1 MSLSNQD
8 AKQLR
13 TRLERNNNLSPKSKT
28 NLNAFI
34 NNKKNAF
41 DRSTFMQ
48 QYNAK
53 MRNLR
58 NRDASLGINSKRKR
72 SRGNLNSAMENSNGS
87 VSGGSVNPGKRGRNS
102 PRGPLSAVSGASN
115 TSNEENNAS
124 TNENSIENL
133 MAIARQVGQRAAE
146 NNLKRN
152 AKRRKSNSQPQPPPP
167 LVTAATAAAN
177 NARRKAANAKATAN
191 NARRRAVANAKKKA
205 IIARQQVN
213 ANSRPTNTAARAK
226 ANANARAA
234 ANAKAKENY
243 NKLRIKR
250 NSLPRGL
257 YNIFSNTILQNAVKQ
272 GRYQNMNTQINSKIK
287 LANNNERRIKIQL
300 NKIPNGNFRRNV
312 QSKINNVR
320 GNNSKT
326 TALLQ
331 QINTEQKKINAN
343 AKAKAVRNRANANAA
358 RARANANAAKNA
370 NARVNVKINN
380 LANIRDVVTLMLSKD
395 QLIEIAKNLKVS
407 YTKSSTV
414 PKLKDTILKHNN
426 KNDLIKEVN
435 NQLVGDA
442 ESKKIA
448 EKVNSYISGIPNNNR
463 TRPEYTASLV
473 ILYIKDLSKAARTNV
488 IKNGRNLLQFMN
500 GINSRTISNNNIKK
514 EEKITNE
521 EFTDLVFIMWLD
533 GVHDKYI
540 TKTLDT
546 WFNETTLFSDTQ
558 KELVVKGWDT
568 PFIRIIN
575 SLKLP
580 KNGAPN
586 ILKSS
591 LEHFSSGWEKDVKTY
606 LTEKYKNDA
615 IPISTSLAQQVTT
628 SIPQNINIGV
638 DQEYTDNNENS
649 ITRFIQNHTRATNSK
664 TDVNTLITYGQAF
677 DPGRSMVSGG
687 VHEDIEKL
695 TLDKLLNNK
704 FISKKK
710 YYLCDM
716 KIDLKVAAEDGRGET
731 SVFKLQVQK
740 DSSNNVNTLFN
751 NKKILTGISAR
762 QAKNAN
768 GDIIAV
774 SKYFGDA
781 LQYYSL
787 AVMDNRTRTK
797 SPKTERFFFGSGD
810 SMALLGYDRV
820 CEILKKS
827 VRMVIDFPEKYGPK
841 IHVVGMNGTVR
852 NTPQPAYSTM
862 TGAGVKNNIKNNAI
876 SKQLKSRS
884 I

>member
-13 TRLERNNNLSPKSKT
+13 TRLERNSNLSPKSKT

-72 SRGNLNSAMENSNGS
+72 SRGNLNTAMENSNGS

-152 AKRRKSNSQPQPPPP
+152 AKRQKSNSQPQPPPP
-167 LVTAATAAAN
+167 LVTAATAAAR
-177 NARRKAANAKATAN
+177 AAKAAAN
-191 NARRRAVANAKKKA
+191 
-205 IIARQQVN
+205 
-213 ANSRPTNTAARAK
+213 RAK
-226 ANANARAA
+226 ANAAARAAANKAKANAAARAAANKAKANANKAA

-272 GRYQNMNTQINSKIK
+272 GRYQNMITQINSKIK

-343 AKAKAVRNRANANAA
+343 AKAVRNRANANAA

-370 NARVNVKINN
+370 NANTARARANANAAKNANAKINN

-407 YTKSSTV
+407 YTKSNKV

-435 NQLVGDA
+435 KQLVGDA

-448 EKVNSYISGIPNNNR
+448 EKVNSYISSIPNNNR

-488 IKNGRNLLQFMN
+488 ITNGFNLPQLMN
-500 GINSRTISNNNIKK
+500 GINSRNISNNIINFEK
-514 EEKITNE
+514 KITNDQ
-521 EFTDLVFIMWLD
+521 FTDLVFIMWLD

-546 WFNETTLFSDTQ
+546 WFNQTTLFTKPQ

-575 SLKLP
+575 SLKLTS
-580 KNGAPN
+580 KNKN
-586 ILKSS
+586 ILTSS
-591 LEHFSSGWEKDVKTY
+591 LSNFPSAWEKKIKTY
-606 LTEKYKNDA
+606 LTEKYKIDA
-615 IPISTSLAQQVTT
+615 ISINTSLAQQVTS

-649 ITRFIQNHTRATNSK
+649 ITRFIQDHTRANNSK

-677 DPGRSMVSGG
+677 DPGRSMVNGG

-695 TLDKLLNNK
+695 TLGKNRLSNN
-704 FISKKK
+704 FIPKKKK

-716 KIDLKVAAEDGRGET
+716 NIDLKVGQT
-731 SVFKLQVQK
+731 SVYKLQVNK
-740 DSSNNVNTLFN
+740 DSSNNVNTSFN
-751 NKKILTGISAR
+751 NKKILTGISAG

-827 VRMVIDFPEKYGPK
+827 IRMVIDFPEKYGPK

-876 SKQLKSRS
+876 SK
-884 I
+884 

>member
-1 MSLSNQD
+1 MSLSNRD
-8 AKQLR
+8 IENLR
-13 TRLERNNNLSPKSKT
+13 TRLERNSNLSPKSKT

-152 AKRRKSNSQPQPPPP
+152 AKRQKSNSQPQPPPP
-167 LVTAATAAAN
+167 LVTAATAAAR
-177 NARRKAANAKATAN
+177 AAKAAAN
-191 NARRRAVANAKKKA
+191 
-205 IIARQQVN
+205 
-213 ANSRPTNTAARAK
+213 RAK
-226 ANANARAA
+226 ANANARAAANKAKANANKAA

-343 AKAKAVRNRANANAA
+343 AKAKAKAVRNRANANAA

-716 KIDLKVAAEDGRGET
+716 KIDLKVGET

>member
-13 TRLERNNNLSPKSKT
+13 TRLERNSNLSIKSKT
-28 NLNAFI
+28 ILNTFI

-58 NRDASLGINSKRKR
+58 SKEPSLGKRKR
-72 SRGNLNSAMENSNGS
+72 SPPGNLNSAMENSNGYAS
-87 VSGGSVNPGKRGRNS
+87 NGSVNPGKRGQSS

-115 TSNEENNAS
+115 TSN
-124 TNENSIENL
+124 NENVSMNRSNNDNGYGGFSSNNEN
-133 MAIARQVGQRAAE
+133 GNGYGGFSNNE
-146 NNLKRN
+146 NNLERN
-152 AKRRKSNSQPQPPPP
+152 TKRRKNNSQAQ
-167 LVTAATAAAN
+167 AATNKAAAN
-177 NARRKAANAKATAN
+177 NARRKA
-191 NARRRAVANAKKKA
+191 VANAKKKA
-205 IIARQQVN
+205 ILARQQVN
-213 ANSRPTNTAARAK
+213 VKT
-226 ANANARAA
+226 NANAKAA

-272 GRYQNMNTQINSKIK
+272 GRYQNMNTQISSKIK

-300 NKIPNGNFRRNV
+300 NKIPIGNFRRNV

-343 AKAKAVRNRANANAA
+343 AKAKAAAATQAAKNANANAA
-358 RARANANAAKNA
+358 RARANANAAIA

-407 YTKSSTV
+407 YTKSNKV

-448 EKVNSYISGIPNNNR
+448 EKVNSYISGIRNIKSQ
-463 TRPEYTASLV
+463 TRPKYTASLV
-473 ILYIKDLSKAARTNV
+473 ILYIKDLSKAARTKV
-488 IKNGRNLLQFMN
+488 ITNGRNLLQLMN

-514 EEKITNE
+514 EEQITNK

-533 GVHDKYI
+533 GVHDNYI

-558 KELVVKGWDT
+558 KKLVVKGWNT
-568 PFIRIIN
+568 PFIQIIN

-580 KNGAPN
+580 KGNKN
-586 ILKSS
+586 ILTSS
-591 LEHFSSGWEKDVKTY
+591 LSNFSGGWEKDVKTY

-615 IPISTSLAQQVTT
+615 IPISTSLAQQVTS

-649 ITRFIQNHTRATNSK
+649 ITRFIQDHTSTNSK

-677 DPGRSMVSGG
+677 DPGRSMVSRG

-695 TLDKLLNNK
+695 TLDKLLNKK

-716 KIDLKVAAEDGRGET
+716 KIDLKVGNT

-740 DSSNNVNTLFN
+740 DFSNNVNASFN

-787 AVMDNRTRTK
+787 AVMDNRKRTE

-827 VRMVIDFPEKYGPK
+827 IRMVIDFPEKYGPK
-841 IHVVGMNGTVR
+841 IHVVGLNGTVR

-862 TGAGVKNNIKNNAI
+862 TGAGEQNNNRNNAI
-876 SKQLKSRS
+876 SK
-884 I
+884 

>member
-8 AKQLR
+8 ANQLR
-13 TRLERNNNLSPKSKT
+13 TRLERNSNLSVTSKT
-28 NLNAFI
+28 NLNSFI
-34 NNKKNAF
+34 EKKKNAF

-58 NRDASLGINSKRKR
+58 NRDAGLGINSKRKR
-72 SRGNLNSAMENSNGS
+72 SRGNLNSAMENSTGS

-102 PRGPLSAVSGASN
+102 PRGPLSAVSGASSI
-115 TSNEENNAS
+115 SN
-124 TNENSIENL
+124 NENVSSGSMNNNGYGGFSNNEN
-133 MAIARQVGQRAAE
+133 GNGYGGFSNNE
-146 NNLKRN
+146 NNLERN
-152 AKRRKSNSQPQPPPP
+152 TKRRKNNSQAQ
-167 LVTAATAAAN
+167 AATNKAAAN
-177 NARRKAANAKATAN
+177 
-191 NARRRAVANAKKKA
+191 
-205 IIARQQVN
+205 
-213 ANSRPTNTAARAK
+213 RAK
-226 ANANARAA
+226 ANANARAAANKAKANANKAA

-272 GRYQNMNTQINSKIK
+272 GRYQNMNTQINSKMK

-343 AKAKAVRNRANANAA
+343 AKAKAVRNRVPPMNLKAKAKAAAATQAAKNANANAARARANANAA
-358 RARANANAAKNA
+358 RARANANAAKNANANTAIA

-407 YTKSSTV
+407 YTKSNKV

-448 EKVNSYISGIPNNNR
+448 EKVNSYISGIRNIKSQ
-463 TRPEYTASLV
+463 TRPKYTASLV

-488 IKNGRNLLQFMN
+488 IKNGRNLLQLMN

-546 WFNETTLFSDTQ
+546 WFNETTLFTKQQ
-558 KELVVKGWDT
+558 KALIVEGWNT
-568 PFIRIIN
+568 PFIQIIN

-591 LEHFSSGWEKDVKTY
+591 LENFSSGWERDVKTY
-606 LTEKYKNDA
+606 LTEKYKKDA
-615 IPISTSLAQQVTT
+615 IPISTSLAQQVTS

-649 ITRFIQNHTRATNSK
+649 ITRFIQDHTRATNSK

-677 DPGRSMVSGG
+677 DPGRSMVSRG

-787 AVMDNRTRTK
+787 AVMDNRTRTE
-797 SPKTERFFFGSGD
+797 KTERFFFGSGD

-827 VRMVIDFPEKYGPK
+827 IRMVIDFPEKYGPK

-862 TGAGVKNNIKNNAI
+862 TGAGVKNNNKNNAI
-876 SKQLKSRS
+876 SK
-884 I
+884 

>member
-1 MSLSNQD
+1 MSISNQD
-8 AKQLR
+8 IESLR
-13 TRLERNNNLSPKSKT
+13 ERLNNNRSLSPRSKM

-34 NNKKNAF
+34 NSKKNAF
-41 DRSTFMQ
+41 DRSTFMR

-58 NRDASLGINSKRKR
+58 TMDSGSGKRKR
-72 SRGNLNSAMENSNGS
+72 SPDNLNSAMEINNGN
-87 VSGGSVNPGKRGRNS
+87 VSGGSVNPNKNGRMS
-102 PRGPLSAVSGASN
+102 PRGPLSGVSGASN
-115 TSNEENNAS
+115 TSNNENNAS
-124 TNENSIENL
+124 TKNENL
-133 MAIARQVGQRAAE
+133 FAIARQVGRQLAE
-146 NNLKRN
+146 EKPVVKKQKT
-152 AKRRKSNSQPQPPPP
+152 ATQPP
-167 LVTAATAAAN
+167 LVTAAQAFQ
-177 NARRKAANAKATAN
+177 RK
-191 NARRRAVANAKKKA
+191 
-205 IIARQQVN
+205 Q
-213 ANSRPTNTAARAK
+213 
-226 ANANARAA
+226 
-234 ANAKAKENY
+234 KENFY
-243 NKLRIKR
+243 KLQTKR

-257 YNIFSNTILQNAVKQ
+257 FGVFSNVRLQNAVNRGK
-272 GRYQNMNTQINSKIK
+272 YQNMYTQINSTIK
-287 LANNNERRIKIQL
+287 LANSHEKQIKNQL
-300 NKIPNGNFRRNV
+300 RNLPNGNFKNNIG
-312 QSKINNVR
+312 SKINNVI

-343 AKAKAVRNRANANAA
+343 AKAKAVRNRVPPMNLKAKAKAAAATQAAKNANANAA
-358 RARANANAAKNA
+358 RARANANAAKNANANTAIA

-407 YTKSSTV
+407 YTKSNKV

-435 NQLVGDA
+435 KQLVGDA

-448 EKVNSYISGIPNNNR
+448 EKVNEYISSIPNNNR

-488 IKNGRNLLQFMN
+488 IKNGRNLLQLMN

-514 EEKITNE
+514 EEQITNR

-546 WFNETTLFSDTQ
+546 WFNETTLFTKPQ

-591 LEHFSSGWEKDVKTY
+591 LENFSSGWEKDVKTY
-606 LTEKYKNDA
+606 LTEKYKKDA
-615 IPISTSLAQQVTT
+615 IPISTSLAQQVTS

-649 ITRFIQNHTRATNSK
+649 ITRFIQDHTRATNSK

-677 DPGRSMVSGG
+677 DPGRSMVSRG

-716 KIDLKVAAEDGRGET
+716 KIDLKVGET

-787 AVMDNRTRTK
+787 AVMDNRTRTE
-797 SPKTERFFFGSGD
+797 KTERFFFGSGD

-827 VRMVIDFPEKYGPK
+827 IRMVIDFPEKYGPK

-862 TGAGVKNNIKNNAI
+862 TGAGVKNNNKNNAI
-876 SKQLKSRS
+876 SK
-884 I
+884 

>member
-8 AKQLR
+8 ANQLR
-13 TRLERNNNLSPKSKT
+13 TRLERNSNLSVTSKT
-28 NLNAFI
+28 NLNSFI
-34 NNKKNAF
+34 EKKKNAF

-58 NRDASLGINSKRKR
+58 NRDAGLGINSKRKR
-72 SRGNLNSAMENSNGS
+72 SRGNLNSAMENSTGS

-102 PRGPLSAVSGASN
+102 PRGPLSAVSGASSI
-115 TSNEENNAS
+115 SN
-124 TNENSIENL
+124 NENVSSGSMNNNGYGGFSNNEN
-133 MAIARQVGQRAAE
+133 GNGYGGFSNNE
-146 NNLKRN
+146 NNLERN
-152 AKRRKSNSQPQPPPP
+152 TKRRKNNSQAQ
-167 LVTAATAAAN
+167 AATNKAAAN
-177 NARRKAANAKATAN
+177 
-191 NARRRAVANAKKKA
+191 
-205 IIARQQVN
+205 
-213 ANSRPTNTAARAK
+213 RAK
-226 ANANARAA
+226 ANANARAAANKAKANANKAA

-272 GRYQNMNTQINSKIK
+272 GRYQNMNTQINSKMK

-343 AKAKAVRNRANANAA
+343 AKAKAVRNRVPPMNLKAKAKAAAATQAAKNANANAA
-358 RARANANAAKNA
+358 RARANANAAKNANANTAIA

-407 YTKSSTV
+407 YTKSNKV

-448 EKVNSYISGIPNNNR
+448 EKVNSYISGIRNIKSQ
-463 TRPEYTASLV
+463 TRPKYTASLV

-488 IKNGRNLLQFMN
+488 IKNGRNLLQLMN

-546 WFNETTLFSDTQ
+546 WFNETTLFTKQQ
-558 KELVVKGWDT
+558 KALIVEGWNT
-568 PFIRIIN
+568 PFIQIIN

-591 LEHFSSGWEKDVKTY
+591 LENFSSGWERDVKTY
-606 LTEKYKNDA
+606 LTEKYKKDA
-615 IPISTSLAQQVTT
+615 IPISTSLAQQVTS

-649 ITRFIQNHTRATNSK
+649 ITRFIQDHTRATNSK

-677 DPGRSMVSGG
+677 DPGRSMVSRG

-787 AVMDNRTRTK
+787 AVMDNRTRTE
-797 SPKTERFFFGSGD
+797 KTERFFFGSGD

-827 VRMVIDFPEKYGPK
+827 IRMVIDFPEKYGPK

-862 TGAGVKNNIKNNAI
+862 TGAGVKNNNKNNAI
-876 SKQLKSRS
+876 SK
-884 I
+884 

>member
-1 MSLSNQD
+1 MNNNGYGGFSNNENGNGYGGFS
-8 AKQLR
+8 KNENN
-13 TRLERNNNLSPKSKT
+13 LERNT
-28 NLNAFI
+28 
-34 NNKKNAF
+34 
-41 DRSTFMQ
+41 
-48 QYNAK
+48 
-53 MRNLR
+53 
-58 NRDASLGINSKRKR
+58 
-72 SRGNLNSAMENSNGS
+72 
-87 VSGGSVNPGKRGRNS
+87 
-102 PRGPLSAVSGASN
+102 
-115 TSNEENNAS
+115 
-124 TNENSIENL
+124 
-133 MAIARQVGQRAAE
+133 
-146 NNLKRN
+146 
-152 AKRRKSNSQPQPPPP
+152 KRRKNNSQAQ
-167 LVTAATAAAN
+167 AATNKAAAN
-177 NARRKAANAKATAN
+177 
-191 NARRRAVANAKKKA
+191 
-205 IIARQQVN
+205 
-213 ANSRPTNTAARAK
+213 RAK
-226 ANANARAA
+226 ANANARAAANKAKANANKAA

-272 GRYQNMNTQINSKIK
+272 GRYQNMNTQINSKMK

-343 AKAKAVRNRANANAA
+343 AKAKAVRNRVPPMNLKAKAKAAAATQAAKNANANAARARANANAA
-358 RARANANAAKNA
+358 RARANANAAKNANANTAIA

-407 YTKSSTV
+407 YTKSNKV

-448 EKVNSYISGIPNNNR
+448 EKVNSYISGIRNIKSQ
-463 TRPEYTASLV
+463 TRPKYTASLV

-488 IKNGRNLLQFMN
+488 IKNGRNLLQLMN

-546 WFNETTLFSDTQ
+546 WFNETTLFTKQQ
-558 KELVVKGWDT
+558 KALIVEGWNT
-568 PFIRIIN
+568 PFIQIIN

-591 LEHFSSGWEKDVKTY
+591 LENFSSGWERDVKTY
-606 LTEKYKNDA
+606 LTEKYKKDA
-615 IPISTSLAQQVTT
+615 IPISTSLAQQVTS

-649 ITRFIQNHTRATNSK
+649 ITRFIQDHTRATNSK

-677 DPGRSMVSGG
+677 DPGRSMVSRG

-787 AVMDNRTRTK
+787 AVMDNRTRTE
-797 SPKTERFFFGSGD
+797 KTERFFFGSGD

-827 VRMVIDFPEKYGPK
+827 IRMVIDFPEKYGPK

-862 TGAGVKNNIKNNAI
+862 TGAGVKNNNKNNAI
-876 SKQLKSRS
+876 SK
-884 I
+884 

>member
-1 MSLSNQD
+1 M
-8 AKQLR
+8 
-13 TRLERNNNLSPKSKT
+13 
-28 NLNAFI
+28 NAFI

-72 SRGNLNSAMENSNGS
+72 SRGNLNTAMENSNGS

-152 AKRRKSNSQPQPPPP
+152 AKRQKSNSQPQPPPP
-167 LVTAATAAAN
+167 LVTAATAAAR
-177 NARRKAANAKATAN
+177 AAKAAAN
-191 NARRRAVANAKKKA
+191 
-205 IIARQQVN
+205 
-213 ANSRPTNTAARAK
+213 RAK
-226 ANANARAA
+226 ANAAARAAANKAKANAAARAAANKAKANANKAA

-272 GRYQNMNTQINSKIK
+272 GRYQNMITQINSKIK

-343 AKAKAVRNRANANAA
+343 AKAVRNRANANAA

-370 NARVNVKINN
+370 NANTARARANANAAKNANAKINN

-407 YTKSSTV
+407 YTKSNKV

-435 NQLVGDA
+435 KQLVGDA

-448 EKVNSYISGIPNNNR
+448 EKVNSYISGIRNTKSQ
-463 TRPEYTASLV
+463 TRPKYTASLV

-488 IKNGRNLLQFMN
+488 IKNGRNLLQLMN

-514 EEKITNE
+514 EEKITNK

-558 KELVVKGWDT
+558 KKLVVKGWNT
-568 PFIRIIN
+568 PFIQIIN

-591 LEHFSSGWEKDVKTY
+591 LGGENFSSGWEKDVKTY
-606 LTEKYKNDA
+606 LTEKYKKYA

-649 ITRFIQNHTRATNSK
+649 ITRFIQEHTRATNSK

-677 DPGRSMVSGG
+677 DPGRSMVSRG

-716 KIDLKVAAEDGRGET
+716 KIDLKVGET

-827 VRMVIDFPEKYGPK
+827 IRMVIDFPEKYGPK

-876 SKQLKSRS
+876 SK
-884 I
+884 

>member
-8 AKQLR
+8 ANQLR
-13 TRLERNNNLSPKSKT
+13 TRLERNSNLSIKSKT
-28 NLNAFI
+28 NLNSFI
-34 NNKKNAF
+34 EKKKNAF

-48 QYNAK
+48 QYNAR

-72 SRGNLNSAMENSNGS
+72 SRGNLNSAMENSNGYAS
-87 VSGGSVNPGKRGRNS
+87 NGSVNPGKRGRSS

-115 TSNEENNAS
+115 TSN
-124 TNENSIENL
+124 NENVSMNRSNNDNGYGGFSSNNEN
-133 MAIARQVGQRAAE
+133 GNGYGGFSNNE
-146 NNLKRN
+146 NNLERN
-152 AKRRKSNSQPQPPPP
+152 TKRRKNNSQAQ
-167 LVTAATAAAN
+167 AATNKAAAN
-177 NARRKAANAKATAN
+177 NARRKA
-191 NARRRAVANAKKKA
+191 VANAKKKA
-205 IIARQQVN
+205 ILARQQVN
-213 ANSRPTNTAARAK
+213 VKT
-226 ANANARAA
+226 NANAKAA

-300 NKIPNGNFRRNV
+300 NKIPIGNFRRNV

-343 AKAKAVRNRANANAA
+343 AKAKAAAATQAAKNANANAA
-358 RARANANAAKNA
+358 RARANANAAIA

-407 YTKSSTV
+407 YTKSNKV

-448 EKVNSYISGIPNNNR
+448 EKVNSYISGIRNIKSK
-463 TRPEYTASLV
+463 TRPNYTASLV
-473 ILYIKDLSKAARTNV
+473 ILYIKDLSKVARTKV
-488 IKNGRNLLQFMN
+488 ITNGRNLLQLMN

-514 EEKITNE
+514 EEQISNE

-533 GVHDKYI
+533 GVHDNYI

-558 KELVVKGWDT
+558 KKLVVKGWNT
-568 PFIRIIN
+568 PFIQIIN

-580 KNGAPN
+580 KGNKN
-586 ILKSS
+586 ILTSS
-591 LEHFSSGWEKDVKTY
+591 LSNFSSGWEKDVKTY

-615 IPISTSLAQQVTT
+615 IPISTSLAQQVTS

-649 ITRFIQNHTRATNSK
+649 ITRFIQDHTRATNSK

-677 DPGRSMVSGG
+677 DPGRSMVSRG

-695 TLDKLLNNK
+695 TLDKLLNKK

-716 KIDLKVAAEDGRGET
+716 KIDLKVGNT

-740 DSSNNVNTLFN
+740 DFSNNVNASFN

-787 AVMDNRTRTK
+787 AVMDNRKRTE

-827 VRMVIDFPEKYGPK
+827 IRMVIDFPEKYGPK
-841 IHVVGMNGTVR
+841 IHVVGLNGTVR

-862 TGAGVKNNIKNNAI
+862 TGAGVQNNNRNNAI
-876 SKQLKSRS
+876 SK
-884 I
+884 

>member
-8 AKQLR
+8 ANRLR
-13 TRLERNNNLSPKSKT
+13 RRLNTNQTLSIKSKT
-28 NLNAFI
+28 ILNTFI

-58 NRDASLGINSKRKR
+58 SKGPSLGKRKM
-72 SRGNLNSAMENSNGS
+72 SPGNLNSAMEINNGN
-87 VSGGSVNPGKRGRNS
+87 VSSGSVNPNKRGRNS

-115 TSNEENNAS
+115 TSNNENNAS
-124 TNENSIENL
+124 TNENL

-146 NNLKRN
+146 NNLERK
-152 AKRRKSNSQPQPPPP
+152 AKRRKNNSQPQPP
-167 LVTAATAAAN
+167 LVTAATAAAR
-177 NARRKAANAKATAN
+177 AAKAAAN
-191 NARRRAVANAKKKA
+191 
-205 IIARQQVN
+205 
-213 ANSRPTNTAARAK
+213 RAK

-234 ANAKAKENY
+234 ANRAKA
-243 NKLRIKR
+243 
-250 NSLPRGL
+250 
-257 YNIFSNTILQNAVKQ
+257 NANA
-272 GRYQNMNTQINSKIK
+272 RAA
-287 LANNNERRIKIQL
+287 ANRAK
-300 NKIPNGNFRRNV
+300 
-312 QSKINNVR
+312 
-320 GNNSKT
+320 
-326 TALLQ
+326 A
-331 QINTEQKKINAN
+331 NAN
-343 AKAKAVRNRANANAA
+343 AKAAANKAKAAANKAKANANAKAVRNRVPPPINLKAKIKAAAATQAAKNANANAA
-358 RARANANAAKNA
+358 RARANANA
-370 NARVNVKINN
+370 NARVNAKINN
-380 LANIRDVVTLMLSKD
+380 LANIRDVVNLMLSKD

-407 YTKSSTV
+407 YTKSNKV

-435 NQLVGDA
+435 NQLVGDE

-448 EKVNSYISGIPNNNR
+448 EKVNSYTSGVKNTNR
-463 TRPEYTASLV
+463 KFPEYTASLV
-473 ILYIKDLSKAARTNV
+473 ILYIKDLSKAARTKV
-488 IKNGRNLLQFMN
+488 ITNGRNLLQLMN
-500 GINSRTISNNNIKK
+500 GINSRSISNNSIK
-514 EEKITNE
+514 EEKEITRE
-521 EFTDLVFIMWLD
+521 QFTDLVFIMWLD
-533 GVHDKYI
+533 GVHDNYI
-540 TKTLDT
+540 TKSLND
-546 WFNETTLFSDTQ
+546 WFNKTTLFSDTQ
-558 KELVVKGWDT
+558 KKLVVKGWDT

-575 SLKLP
+575 SLNLP
-580 KNGAPN
+580 KSNKN
-586 ILKSS
+586 ILTSS
-591 LEHFSSGWEKDVKTY
+591 LNNFSSGWEKDVKTY

-615 IPISTSLAQQVTT
+615 ISISTSLAQQVTS

-649 ITRFIQNHTRATNSK
+649 ITSFIKDHRRANNSK

-687 VHEDIEKL
+687 VHKDIEKL
-695 TLDKLLNNK
+695 TLDSNLSSN
-704 FISKKK
+704 FIPEKKK

-716 KIDLKVAAEDGRGET
+716 KIDLKVGQT

-740 DSSNNVNTLFN
+740 GSSNNVNAFFN

-787 AVMDNRTRTK
+787 AVMDNRTTK
-797 SPKTERFFFGSGD
+797 QKTERFFFGSGD

-827 VRMVIDFPEKYGPK
+827 IRMVIDFPEKYGPK

-852 NTPQPAYSTM
+852 KTPQPAYSTA
-862 TGAGVKNNIKNNAI
+862 TRTRVQNNNSGEVT
-876 SKQLKSRS
+876 SK
-884 I
+884 

>member
-500 GINSRTISNNNIKK
+500 GINSSTI
-514 EEKITNE
+514 
-521 EFTDLVFIMWLD
+521 
-533 GVHDKYI
+533 
-540 TKTLDT
+540 
-546 WFNETTLFSDTQ
+546 
-558 KELVVKGWDT
+558 
-568 PFIRIIN
+568 
-575 SLKLP
+575 
-580 KNGAPN
+580 
-586 ILKSS
+586 
-591 LEHFSSGWEKDVKTY
+591 
-606 LTEKYKNDA
+606 
-615 IPISTSLAQQVTT
+615 
-628 SIPQNINIGV
+628 
-638 DQEYTDNNENS
+638 
-649 ITRFIQNHTRATNSK
+649 
-664 TDVNTLITYGQAF
+664 
-677 DPGRSMVSGG
+677 
-687 VHEDIEKL
+687 
-695 TLDKLLNNK
+695 
-704 FISKKK
+704 
-710 YYLCDM
+710 
-716 KIDLKVAAEDGRGET
+716 
-731 SVFKLQVQK
+731 
-740 DSSNNVNTLFN
+740 
-751 NKKILTGISAR
+751 
-762 QAKNAN
+762 
-768 GDIIAV
+768 
-774 SKYFGDA
+774 
-781 LQYYSL
+781 
-787 AVMDNRTRTK
+787 
-797 SPKTERFFFGSGD
+797 
-810 SMALLGYDRV
+810 
-820 CEILKKS
+820 
-827 VRMVIDFPEKYGPK
+827 
-841 IHVVGMNGTVR
+841 
-852 NTPQPAYSTM
+852 
-862 TGAGVKNNIKNNAI
+862 
-876 SKQLKSRS
+876 
-884 I
+884 

>member
-1 MSLSNQD
+1 MSLSNRD
-8 AKQLR
+8 IENLKA
-13 TRLERNNNLSPKSKT
+13 RLERNSNLSPKSKT

-152 AKRRKSNSQPQPPPP
+152 AKRQKSNSQPQPPPP
-167 LVTAATAAAN
+167 LVTAATAAAR
-177 NARRKAANAKATAN
+177 AAKAAAN
-191 NARRRAVANAKKKA
+191 
-205 IIARQQVN
+205 
-213 ANSRPTNTAARAK
+213 RAK
-226 ANANARAA
+226 ANANARAAANKAKANANKAA

-343 AKAKAVRNRANANAA
+343 AKAKAKAVRNRANANAA

-740 DSSNNVNTLFN
+740 DLSNNVNTLFN

-787 AVMDNRTRTK
+787 AVMDNRTRTE
-797 SPKTERFFFGSGD
+797 KTERFFFGSGD

-827 VRMVIDFPEKYGPK
+827 IRMVIDFPEKYGPK

-862 TGAGVKNNIKNNAI
+862 TGAGVKNNNRNNAN
-876 SKQLKSRS
+876 SK
-884 I
+884 

>member
-1 MSLSNQD
+1 M
-8 AKQLR
+8 
-13 TRLERNNNLSPKSKT
+13 
-28 NLNAFI
+28 NAFI

-72 SRGNLNSAMENSNGS
+72 SRGNLNTAMENSNGS

-152 AKRRKSNSQPQPPPP
+152 AKRQKSNSQPQPPPP
-167 LVTAATAAAN
+167 LVTAATAAAR
-177 NARRKAANAKATAN
+177 AAKAAAN
-191 NARRRAVANAKKKA
+191 
-205 IIARQQVN
+205 
-213 ANSRPTNTAARAK
+213 RAK
-226 ANANARAA
+226 ANAAARAAANKAKANAAARAAANKAKANANKAA

-272 GRYQNMNTQINSKIK
+272 GRYQNMITQINSKIK

-343 AKAKAVRNRANANAA
+343 AKAVRNRANANAA

-370 NARVNVKINN
+370 NANTARARANANAAKNANAKINN

-407 YTKSSTV
+407 YTKSNKV

-435 NQLVGDA
+435 KQLVGDA

-448 EKVNSYISGIPNNNR
+448 EKVNSYISSIPNNNR

-488 IKNGRNLLQFMN
+488 IKNGRNLLQLMN

-514 EEKITNE
+514 EEKITNK

-558 KELVVKGWDT
+558 KKLVVKGWNT
-568 PFIRIIN
+568 PFIQIIN

-591 LEHFSSGWEKDVKTY
+591 LGGENFSSGWEKDVKTY
-606 LTEKYKNDA
+606 LTEKYKKYA

-649 ITRFIQNHTRATNSK
+649 ITRFIQEHTRATNSK

-677 DPGRSMVSGG
+677 DPGRSMVSRG

-695 TLDKLLNNK
+695 TLDKLNNK

-716 KIDLKVAAEDGRGET
+716 TIDLKVAAEDGRGET

-740 DSSNNVNTLFN
+740 DLSNNVNTLFN

-827 VRMVIDFPEKYGPK
+827 IRMVIDFPEKYGPK

-876 SKQLKSRS
+876 SK
-884 I
+884 

>member
-1 MSLSNQD
+1 MSLSNRD
-8 AKQLR
+8 IENLKA
-13 TRLERNNNLSPKSKT
+13 RLERNSNLSPKSKT

-167 LVTAATAAAN
+167 LVTAATAAAR
-177 NARRKAANAKATAN
+177 AAKAAAN
-191 NARRRAVANAKKKA
+191 
-205 IIARQQVN
+205 
-213 ANSRPTNTAARAK
+213 RAK
-226 ANANARAA
+226 ANANARAAANKAKANANARAAANKAKANANKAA

-343 AKAKAVRNRANANAA
+343 AKAKAKAVRNRANANAA

-591 LEHFSSGWEKDVKTY
+591 LENFSSGWEKDVKTY

-716 KIDLKVAAEDGRGET
+716 KIDLKVGET

>member
-1 MSLSNQD
+1 MSLSNRD
-8 AKQLR
+8 IENLR
-13 TRLERNNNLSPKSKT
+13 TRLERNSNLSPKSKT

-133 MAIARQVGQRAAE
+133 MAIARQVGRRAGEE
-146 NNLKRN
+146 NLERN

-167 LVTAATAAAN
+167 LVTAATAAAR
-177 NARRKAANAKATAN
+177 AAKAAAN
-191 NARRRAVANAKKKA
+191 
-205 IIARQQVN
+205 
-213 ANSRPTNTAARAK
+213 RAK
-226 ANANARAA
+226 ANAAARAAANKAKANANKAA

-740 DSSNNVNTLFN
+740 DLSNNVNTLFN

-827 VRMVIDFPEKYGPK
+827 IRMVIDFPEKYGPK

-862 TGAGVKNNIKNNAI
+862 TGAGVKNNNRNNAN
-876 SKQLKSRS
+876 SK
-884 I
+884 

>member
-13 TRLERNNNLSPKSKT
+13 TRLERNSNLSPKSKT

-146 NNLKRN
+146 NNLERT

-167 LVTAATAAAN
+167 LVTAATAAAR
-177 NARRKAANAKATAN
+177 AAKAAAN
-191 NARRRAVANAKKKA
+191 
-205 IIARQQVN
+205 
-213 ANSRPTNTAARAK
+213 RAK
-226 ANANARAA
+226 ANAAARAAANKAKANANKAA

-272 GRYQNMNTQINSKIK
+272 GRYQNMITQINSKIK

-343 AKAKAVRNRANANAA
+343 AKAVRNRANANAA

-370 NARVNVKINN
+370 NANTARARANANAAKNANAKINN

-407 YTKSSTV
+407 YTKSNKV

-435 NQLVGDA
+435 KQLVGDA

-448 EKVNSYISGIPNNNR
+448 EKVNSYISSIPNNNR

-488 IKNGRNLLQFMN
+488 IKNGRNLLQLMN

-514 EEKITNE
+514 EEKITNK

-558 KELVVKGWDT
+558 KKLVVKGWNT
-568 PFIRIIN
+568 PFIQIIN

-591 LEHFSSGWEKDVKTY
+591 LGGENFSSGWEKDVKTY
-606 LTEKYKNDA
+606 LTEKYKKYA

-649 ITRFIQNHTRATNSK
+649 ITRFIQEHTRATNSK

-677 DPGRSMVSGG
+677 DPGRSMVSRG

-695 TLDKLLNNK
+695 TLDKLNNK

-716 KIDLKVAAEDGRGET
+716 TIDLKVAAEDGRGET

-740 DSSNNVNTLFN
+740 DLSNNVNTLFN

-827 VRMVIDFPEKYGPK
+827 IRMVIDFPEKYGPK

-876 SKQLKSRS
+876 SK
-884 I
+884 

>member
-13 TRLERNNNLSPKSKT
+13 TRLERNSNLSPKSKT

-146 NNLKRN
+146 NNLERT

-167 LVTAATAAAN
+167 LVTAATAAAR
-177 NARRKAANAKATAN
+177 AAKAAAN
-191 NARRRAVANAKKKA
+191 
-205 IIARQQVN
+205 
-213 ANSRPTNTAARAK
+213 RAK
-226 ANANARAA
+226 ANAAARAAANKAKANAAARAAANKAKANANKAA

-272 GRYQNMNTQINSKIK
+272 GRYQNMITQINSKIK

-343 AKAKAVRNRANANAA
+343 AKAVRNRANANAA

-370 NARVNVKINN
+370 NANTARARANANAAKNANAKINN

-407 YTKSSTV
+407 YTKSNKV

-435 NQLVGDA
+435 KQLVGDA

-448 EKVNSYISGIPNNNR
+448 EKVNSYISSIPNNNR

-488 IKNGRNLLQFMN
+488 IKNGRNLLQLMN

-514 EEKITNE
+514 EEKITNK

-558 KELVVKGWDT
+558 KKLVVKGWNT
-568 PFIRIIN
+568 PFIQIIN

-591 LEHFSSGWEKDVKTY
+591 LGGENFSSGWEKDVKTY
-606 LTEKYKNDA
+606 LTEKYKKYA

-649 ITRFIQNHTRATNSK
+649 ITRFIQEHTRATNSK

-677 DPGRSMVSGG
+677 DPGRSMVSRG

-695 TLDKLLNNK
+695 TLDKLNNK

-716 KIDLKVAAEDGRGET
+716 TIDLKVAAEDGRGET

-740 DSSNNVNTLFN
+740 DLSNNVNTLFN

-827 VRMVIDFPEKYGPK
+827 IRMVIDFPEKYGPK

-876 SKQLKSRS
+876 SK
-884 I
+884 

>member
-1 MSLSNQD
+1 M
-8 AKQLR
+8 
-13 TRLERNNNLSPKSKT
+13 
-28 NLNAFI
+28 NAFI

-167 LVTAATAAAN
+167 LVTAATAAAR
-177 NARRKAANAKATAN
+177 AAKAAAN
-191 NARRRAVANAKKKA
+191 
-205 IIARQQVN
+205 
-213 ANSRPTNTAARAK
+213 RAK
-226 ANANARAA
+226 ANANARAAANKAKANANKAA

-343 AKAKAVRNRANANAA
+343 AKAKAKAVRNRANANAA

-787 AVMDNRTRTK
+787 AVMDNRTRTE
-797 SPKTERFFFGSGD
+797 KTERFFFGSGD

>member
-1 MSLSNQD
+1 MSLSNRD
-8 AKQLR
+8 IENLKA
-13 TRLERNNNLSPKSKT
+13 RLERNSNLSPKSKT

-167 LVTAATAAAN
+167 LVTAATAAAR
-177 NARRKAANAKATAN
+177 AAKAAAN
-191 NARRRAVANAKKKA
+191 
-205 IIARQQVN
+205 
-213 ANSRPTNTAARAK
+213 RAK
-226 ANANARAA
+226 ANANARAAANKAKANANKAA

-343 AKAKAVRNRANANAA
+343 AKAKAKAVRNRANANAA

-740 DSSNNVNTLFN
+740 DLSNNVNTLFN

>member
-1 MSLSNQD
+1 MNNNGYGGFSNNENGNGYGGFSNNENN
-8 AKQLR
+8 
-13 TRLERNNNLSPKSKT
+13 LERNT
-28 NLNAFI
+28 
-34 NNKKNAF
+34 
-41 DRSTFMQ
+41 
-48 QYNAK
+48 
-53 MRNLR
+53 
-58 NRDASLGINSKRKR
+58 
-72 SRGNLNSAMENSNGS
+72 
-87 VSGGSVNPGKRGRNS
+87 
-102 PRGPLSAVSGASN
+102 
-115 TSNEENNAS
+115 
-124 TNENSIENL
+124 
-133 MAIARQVGQRAAE
+133 
-146 NNLKRN
+146 
-152 AKRRKSNSQPQPPPP
+152 KRRKNNSQAQ
-167 LVTAATAAAN
+167 AATNKAAAN
-177 NARRKAANAKATAN
+177 
-191 NARRRAVANAKKKA
+191 
-205 IIARQQVN
+205 
-213 ANSRPTNTAARAK
+213 RAK
-226 ANANARAA
+226 ANANARAAANKAKANANKAA

-272 GRYQNMNTQINSKIK
+272 GRYQNMNTQINSKMK

-343 AKAKAVRNRANANAA
+343 AKAKAVRNRVPPMNLKAKAKAAAATQAAKNANANAARARANANAA
-358 RARANANAAKNA
+358 RARANANAAKNANANTAIA

-407 YTKSSTV
+407 YTKSNKV

-448 EKVNSYISGIPNNNR
+448 EKVNSYISGIRNIKSQ
-463 TRPEYTASLV
+463 TRPKYTASLV

-488 IKNGRNLLQFMN
+488 IKNGRNLLQLMN

-546 WFNETTLFSDTQ
+546 WFNETTLFTKQQ
-558 KELVVKGWDT
+558 KALIVEGWNT
-568 PFIRIIN
+568 PFIQIIN

-591 LEHFSSGWEKDVKTY
+591 LENFSSGWERDVKTY
-606 LTEKYKNDA
+606 LTEKYKKDA
-615 IPISTSLAQQVTT
+615 IPISTSLAQQVTS

-649 ITRFIQNHTRATNSK
+649 ITRFIQDHTRATNSK

-677 DPGRSMVSGG
+677 DPGRSMVSRG

-787 AVMDNRTRTK
+787 AVMDNRTRTE
-797 SPKTERFFFGSGD
+797 KTERFFFGSGD

-827 VRMVIDFPEKYGPK
+827 IRMVIDFPEKYGPK

-862 TGAGVKNNIKNNAI
+862 TGAGVKNNNKNNAI
-876 SKQLKSRS
+876 SK
-884 I
+884 

>member
-1 MSLSNQD
+1 
-8 AKQLR
+8 
-13 TRLERNNNLSPKSKT
+13 
-28 NLNAFI
+28 
-34 NNKKNAF
+34 
-41 DRSTFMQ
+41 
-48 QYNAK
+48 
-53 MRNLR
+53 
-58 NRDASLGINSKRKR
+58 
-72 SRGNLNSAMENSNGS
+72 
-87 VSGGSVNPGKRGRNS
+87 
-102 PRGPLSAVSGASN
+102 
-115 TSNEENNAS
+115 
-124 TNENSIENL
+124 
-133 MAIARQVGQRAAE
+133 
-146 NNLKRN
+146 
-152 AKRRKSNSQPQPPPP
+152 
-167 LVTAATAAAN
+167 
-177 NARRKAANAKATAN
+177 
-191 NARRRAVANAKKKA
+191 
-205 IIARQQVN
+205 
-213 ANSRPTNTAARAK
+213 
-226 ANANARAA
+226 
-234 ANAKAKENY
+234 
-243 NKLRIKR
+243 
-250 NSLPRGL
+250 
-257 YNIFSNTILQNAVKQ
+257 
-272 GRYQNMNTQINSKIK
+272 MNTQINSKIK

-300 NKIPNGNFRRNV
+300 NKIPIGNFRRNV

-343 AKAKAVRNRANANAA
+343 AKAKAVRNRANANAARARANANAA

-500 GINSRTISNNNIKK
+500 GINSRTISNNNINFEK
-514 EEKITNE
+514 KITNDQ
-521 EFTDLVFIMWLD
+521 FTDLVFIMWLD

-546 WFNETTLFSDTQ
+546 WFNQTTLFTKPQ

-580 KNGAPN
+580 KNDAPN

-695 TLDKLLNNK
+695 TLDKSLNNK

>member
-1 MSLSNQD
+1 MLTRTPRELGLTRTT
-8 AKQLR
+8 AK
-13 TRLERNNNLSPKSKT
+13 N
-28 NLNAFI
+28 
-34 NNKKNAF
+34 
-41 DRSTFMQ
+41 
-48 QYNAK
+48 
-53 MRNLR
+53 
-58 NRDASLGINSKRKR
+58 
-72 SRGNLNSAMENSNGS
+72 
-87 VSGGSVNPGKRGRNS
+87 
-102 PRGPLSAVSGASN
+102 
-115 TSNEENNAS
+115 
-124 TNENSIENL
+124 
-133 MAIARQVGQRAAE
+133 
-146 NNLKRN
+146 
-152 AKRRKSNSQPQPPPP
+152 
-167 LVTAATAAAN
+167 
-177 NARRKAANAKATAN
+177 
-191 NARRRAVANAKKKA
+191 
-205 IIARQQVN
+205 
-213 ANSRPTNTAARAK
+213 
-226 ANANARAA
+226 ANAN
-234 ANAKAKENY
+234 
-243 NKLRIKR
+243 
-250 NSLPRGL
+250 
-257 YNIFSNTILQNAVKQ
+257 
-272 GRYQNMNTQINSKIK
+272 
-287 LANNNERRIKIQL
+287 
-300 NKIPNGNFRRNV
+300 
-312 QSKINNVR
+312 
-320 GNNSKT
+320 
-326 TALLQ
+326 TA
-331 QINTEQKKINAN
+331 I
-343 AKAKAVRNRANANAA
+343 
-358 RARANANAAKNA
+358 A

-407 YTKSSTV
+407 YTKSNKV

-442 ESKKIA
+442 ESKKITK
-448 EKVNSYISGIPNNNR
+448 KVNEYISSIPNNNR

-488 IKNGRNLLQFMN
+488 IKNGRNLLQLMN

-514 EEKITNE
+514 EEQITNK

-558 KELVVKGWDT
+558 KQIIVKGGGWNT
-568 PFIRIIN
+568 PFIKIIN

-591 LEHFSSGWEKDVKTY
+591 LENFSSGWERDVKTY
-606 LTEKYKNDA
+606 LTEKYKKDA
-615 IPISTSLAQQVTT
+615 IPISTSLAQQVTS

-649 ITRFIQNHTRATNSK
+649 ITRFIQEHTRATNSK

-677 DPGRSMVSGG
+677 DPGRSMVSRG

-716 KIDLKVAAEDGRGET
+716 KIDLKVGET

-787 AVMDNRTRTK
+787 AVMDNRTRTE
-797 SPKTERFFFGSGD
+797 KTERFFFGSGD

-827 VRMVIDFPEKYGPK
+827 IRMVIDFPEKYGPK

-862 TGAGVKNNIKNNAI
+862 TGAGVKNNNKNNAI
-876 SKQLKSRS
+876 SK
-884 I
+884 

>member
-1 MSLSNQD
+1 MSLSNRD
-8 AKQLR
+8 IENLKA
-13 TRLERNNNLSPKSKT
+13 RLERNSNLSPKSKT

-167 LVTAATAAAN
+167 LVTAATAAAR
-177 NARRKAANAKATAN
+177 AAKAAAN
-191 NARRRAVANAKKKA
+191 
-205 IIARQQVN
+205 
-213 ANSRPTNTAARAK
+213 RAK
-226 ANANARAA
+226 ANANARAAANKAKANANKAA

-343 AKAKAVRNRANANAA
+343 AKAKAKAVRNRANANAA

-514 EEKITNE
+514 EEKITNK

-591 LEHFSSGWEKDVKTY
+591 LENFSSGWEKDVKTY

-716 KIDLKVAAEDGRGET
+716 KIDLKVGET

-787 AVMDNRTRTK
+787 AVMDNRTRTE
-797 SPKTERFFFGSGD
+797 KTERFFFGSGD

-827 VRMVIDFPEKYGPK
+827 IRMVIDFPEKYGPK

-862 TGAGVKNNIKNNAI
+862 TGAGVKNNNRNNAI
-876 SKQLKSRS
+876 SK
-884 I
+884 

>member
-13 TRLERNNNLSPKSKT
+13 TRLERNSNLSIKSKT
-28 NLNAFI
+28 ILNTFI

-58 NRDASLGINSKRKR
+58 SKEPSLGKRKR
-72 SRGNLNSAMENSNGS
+72 SPPGNLNSAMENSNGYAS
-87 VSGGSVNPGKRGRNS
+87 NGSVNPGKRGQSS

-115 TSNEENNAS
+115 TSN
-124 TNENSIENL
+124 NENVSMNRSNNDNGYGGFSSNNEN
-133 MAIARQVGQRAAE
+133 GNGYGGFSNNE
-146 NNLKRN
+146 NNLERN
-152 AKRRKSNSQPQPPPP
+152 TKRRKNNSQAQ
-167 LVTAATAAAN
+167 AATNKAAAN
-177 NARRKAANAKATAN
+177 NARRKA
-191 NARRRAVANAKKKA
+191 VANAKKKA
-205 IIARQQVN
+205 ILARQQVN
-213 ANSRPTNTAARAK
+213 VKT
-226 ANANARAA
+226 NANAKAA

-300 NKIPNGNFRRNV
+300 NKIPIGNFRRNV

-343 AKAKAVRNRANANAA
+343 AKAKAAAATQAAKNANANAA
-358 RARANANAAKNA
+358 RARANANAAIA

-407 YTKSSTV
+407 YTKSNKV

-448 EKVNSYISGIPNNNR
+448 EKVNSYISGIRNIKSK
-463 TRPEYTASLV
+463 TRPKYTASLV
-473 ILYIKDLSKAARTNV
+473 ILYIKDLSKAARTKV
-488 IKNGRNLLQFMN
+488 ITNGRNLLQLMN

-514 EEKITNE
+514 EEQISNE

-533 GVHDKYI
+533 GVHDNYI

-558 KELVVKGWDT
+558 KKLVVKGWNT
-568 PFIRIIN
+568 PFIQIIN

-580 KNGAPN
+580 KGNKN
-586 ILKSS
+586 ILTSS
-591 LEHFSSGWEKDVKTY
+591 LSNFSSGWEKDVKTY

-615 IPISTSLAQQVTT
+615 ITISTSLAQQVTS

-649 ITRFIQNHTRATNSK
+649 ITRFIQDHANGVSK

-677 DPGRSMVSGG
+677 DPGRSMVSRG

-695 TLDKLLNNK
+695 TLDKLLNKK

-716 KIDLKVAAEDGRGET
+716 KIDLKVGNT

-740 DSSNNVNTLFN
+740 DLSNNVNASFN
-751 NKKILTGISAR
+751 NKKILTGISGG
-762 QAKNAN
+762 QAGKAK
-768 GDIIAV
+768 GDVIAV

-787 AVMDNRTRTK
+787 AVMDNRTREK
-797 SPKTERFFFGSGD
+797 KTERFFFGSGD

-827 VRMVIDFPEKYGPK
+827 IRMVIDFPTSYGPK
-841 IHVVGMNGTVR
+841 IYVVGLNGTVR
-852 NTPQPAYSTM
+852 NAPQPAYSTM
-862 TGAGVKNNIKNNAI
+862 TGAGVQTNNTNNAI
-876 SKQLKSRS
+876 SK
-884 I
+884 

>member
-1 MSLSNQD
+1 
-8 AKQLR
+8 
-13 TRLERNNNLSPKSKT
+13 
-28 NLNAFI
+28 
-34 NNKKNAF
+34 
-41 DRSTFMQ
+41 
-48 QYNAK
+48 
-53 MRNLR
+53 
-58 NRDASLGINSKRKR
+58 
-72 SRGNLNSAMENSNGS
+72 MENSNGS

-133 MAIARQVGQRAAE
+133 MATARQVGKRAYE

-167 LVTAATAAAN
+167 LVTAATAAAR
-177 NARRKAANAKATAN
+177 AAKAAAN
-191 NARRRAVANAKKKA
+191 
-205 IIARQQVN
+205 
-213 ANSRPTNTAARAK
+213 RAK
-226 ANANARAA
+226 ANAAARAAANKAKANANKAA

-343 AKAKAVRNRANANAA
+343 AKAVRNRANANAA

-370 NARVNVKINN
+370 NANTARARANANAAKNANANTAIANARVNVKINN
-380 LANIRDVVTLMLSKD
+380 LANIQDVVTLMLSKD

-407 YTKSSTV
+407 YTKSNTV

-435 NQLVGDA
+435 KQLVGDA

-448 EKVNSYISGIPNNNR
+448 EKVNSYISGIRNTKSQ
-463 TRPEYTASLV
+463 TRPKYTASLV

-488 IKNGRNLLQFMN
+488 IKNGRNLLQLMN

-514 EEKITNE
+514 EEQITNK

-558 KELVVKGWDT
+558 KKLVVKGWNT
-568 PFIRIIN
+568 PFIQIIN

-591 LEHFSSGWEKDVKTY
+591 LGGENFSSGWEKDVKTY

-615 IPISTSLAQQVTT
+615 IPISTSLAQQVTS

-649 ITRFIQNHTRATNSK
+649 ITRFIQEHTRATNSK

-677 DPGRSMVSGG
+677 DPGRSMVSRG

-695 TLDKLLNNK
+695 TLDKLNNK

-716 KIDLKVAAEDGRGET
+716 TIDLKVAAEDGRGET

-787 AVMDNRTRTK
+787 AVMDNRTRTE
-797 SPKTERFFFGSGD
+797 KTERFFFGSGD

-827 VRMVIDFPEKYGPK
+827 IRMVIDFPEKYGPK

-862 TGAGVKNNIKNNAI
+862 TGAGVKNNNKNNAI
-876 SKQLKSRS
+876 SK
-884 I
+884 

>member
-13 TRLERNNNLSPKSKT
+13 TRLERNSNLSIKSKT
-28 NLNAFI
+28 ILNTFI

-58 NRDASLGINSKRKR
+58 SKEPSLGKRKR
-72 SRGNLNSAMENSNGS
+72 SPGNLNSAMEINNGN
-87 VSGGSVNPGKRGRNS
+87 VSSGSVNPNKRGRNS

-115 TSNEENNAS
+115 TSNNENNAS
-124 TNENSIENL
+124 TKENSIENL
-133 MAIARQVGQRAAE
+133 MAIARQVGRRAGEE
-146 NNLKRN
+146 NLERN
-152 AKRRKSNSQPQPPPP
+152 AKRRKSNSQPQPP
-167 LVTAATAAAN
+167 LVTAATAAARAAKAAANRAKANANAKAAAN
-177 NARRKAANAKATAN
+177 NARRKA
-191 NARRRAVANAKKKA
+191 VANAKK
-205 IIARQQVN
+205 
-213 ANSRPTNTAARAK
+213 
-226 ANANARAA
+226 
-234 ANAKAKENY
+234 KENY

-343 AKAKAVRNRANANAA
+343 AKAKAVRNRVPPMNLKAKAKAAAATQAAKNANANAV
-358 RARANANAAKNA
+358 RARANANAAKNANANTAIA

-407 YTKSSTV
+407 YTKSNKV

-442 ESKKIA
+442 ESKKITK
-448 EKVNSYISGIPNNNR
+448 KVNEYISSIPNNNR
-463 TRPEYTASLV
+463 IRPEYTASLV
-473 ILYIKDLSKAARTNV
+473 SLFIKDLPLAVRTKVLSDNHSKLPE
-488 IKNGRNLLQFMN
+488 IMK
-500 GINSRTISNNNIKK
+500 GINQRCIPSTAIEIEKKISR
-514 EEKITNE
+514 E

-540 TKTLDT
+540 TKTLDD

-558 KELVVKGWDT
+558 KKLVVKGWDT

-575 SLKLP
+575 SLELTKARGP
-580 KNGAPN
+580 K
-586 ILKSS
+586 ILTSS
-591 LEHFSSGWEKDVKTY
+591 LKNFPAQWEKKIKIY
-606 LTEKYKNDA
+606 LSETKYKNSA
-615 IPISTSLAQQVTT
+615 TNYKFQTRIAKRVSTRN
-628 SIPQNINIGV
+628 PQNINIAI
-638 DQEYTDNNENS
+638 DQEYTDSNEQS
-649 ITRFIQNHTRATNSK
+649 ITRFIKNHTRANNST

-677 DPGRSMVSGG
+677 DPGRKMVGGG
-687 VHEDIEKL
+687 VHEDLEML
-695 TLDKLLNNK
+695 TQNRIPNNY
-704 FISKKK
+704 ISDTKK
-710 YYLCDM
+710 YYLCDLNINLVVDNTPVY
-716 KIDLKVAAEDGRGET
+716 KIRVKKDL
-731 SVFKLQVQK
+731 
-740 DSSNNVNTLFN
+740 SNNVNMSFN
-751 NKKILTGISAR
+751 SKKIFGGVTAG
-762 QAKNAN
+762 QAKSAK
-768 GDIIAV
+768 GDIIPV

-781 LQYYSL
+781 LQYIYI
-787 AVMDNRTRTK
+787 AAMNDVKRTR

-820 CEILKKS
+820 CKILNNP
-827 VRMVIDFPEKYGPK
+827 VRMVIDFPSSSNPT
-841 IHVVGMNGTVR
+841 IHVIGLDATITNR
-852 NTPQPAYSTM
+852 PQPAASAM
-862 TGAGVKNNIKNNAI
+862 TGTGRKNNNSGEVT
-876 SKQLKSRS
+876 SK
-884 I
+884 

>member
-13 TRLERNNNLSPKSKT
+13 TRLERNSNLSIKSKT
-28 NLNAFI
+28 ILNTFI

-58 NRDASLGINSKRKR
+58 SKEPSLGKRKR
-72 SRGNLNSAMENSNGS
+72 SPPGNLNSAMEINNGNVSNGS
-87 VSGGSVNPGKRGRNS
+87 VNPNKRGRNS

-133 MAIARQVGQRAAE
+133 MATARQVGKRAYE

-152 AKRRKSNSQPQPPPP
+152 AKRRKNNSQPQPPF
-167 LVTAATAAAN
+167 VTAATAAAR
-177 NARRKAANAKATAN
+177 AAKAAAN
-191 NARRRAVANAKKKA
+191 
-205 IIARQQVN
+205 
-213 ANSRPTNTAARAK
+213 RAK

-234 ANAKAKENY
+234 ANKARAAA
-243 NKLRIKR
+243 NKAR
-250 NSLPRGL
+250 
-257 YNIFSNTILQNAVKQ
+257 A
-272 GRYQNMNTQINSKIK
+272 
-287 LANNNERRIKIQL
+287 
-300 NKIPNGNFRRNV
+300 
-312 QSKINNVR
+312 
-320 GNNSKT
+320 
-326 TALLQ
+326 
-331 QINTEQKKINAN
+331 NAN
-343 AKAKAVRNRANANAA
+343 ARAAANKARANANARAAANKARAAANNARRKAVANAKKKAIIAQQQVKVSNKTEVVSNTANKAKANANARAAANANARARANANAA
-358 RARANANAAKNA
+358 RARANANAAKNANANAAIA

-407 YTKSSTV
+407 YTKSNKV

-448 EKVNSYISGIPNNNR
+448 EKVNSYISGIRNIKSK
-463 TRPEYTASLV
+463 TRPKYTASLV
-473 ILYIKDLSKAARTNV
+473 ILYIKDLSKVARTKV
-488 IKNGRNLLQFMN
+488 ITNGRNLLQLMN

-514 EEKITNE
+514 EEQISNE

-533 GVHDKYI
+533 GVHDNYI

-558 KELVVKGWDT
+558 KKLVVKGWNT
-568 PFIRIIN
+568 PFIQIIN

-580 KNGAPN
+580 KGNKN
-586 ILKSS
+586 ILTSS
-591 LEHFSSGWEKDVKTY
+591 LSNFSSGWEKDVKTY

-615 IPISTSLAQQVTT
+615 IPISTSLAQQVTS

-649 ITRFIQNHTRATNSK
+649 ITRFIQDHTSTNSK

-677 DPGRSMVSGG
+677 DPGRSMVSRG

-695 TLDKLLNNK
+695 TLDKLLNKK

-716 KIDLKVAAEDGRGET
+716 KIDLKVGNT

-740 DSSNNVNTLFN
+740 DFSNNVNASFN

-787 AVMDNRTRTK
+787 AVMDNRKRTE

-827 VRMVIDFPEKYGPK
+827 IRMVIDFPEKYGPK
-841 IHVVGMNGTVR
+841 IHVVGLNGTVR

-862 TGAGVKNNIKNNAI
+862 TGAGEQNNNRNNAI
-876 SKQLKSRS
+876 SK
-884 I
+884 

>member
-1 MSLSNQD
+1 MPPKRYREGSPNTVLRSMSSEESGNSMNINLSQNT
-8 AKQLR
+8 LNSR
-13 TRLERNNNLSPKSKT
+13 NNGYGGFSNNENGNLERT
-28 NLNAFI
+28 
-34 NNKKNAF
+34 
-41 DRSTFMQ
+41 
-48 QYNAK
+48 
-53 MRNLR
+53 
-58 NRDASLGINSKRKR
+58 
-72 SRGNLNSAMENSNGS
+72 
-87 VSGGSVNPGKRGRNS
+87 
-102 PRGPLSAVSGASN
+102 
-115 TSNEENNAS
+115 
-124 TNENSIENL
+124 
-133 MAIARQVGQRAAE
+133 
-146 NNLKRN
+146 
-152 AKRRKSNSQPQPPPP
+152 AKRVKTQPQPQPP
-167 LVTAATAAAN
+167 LVTAAQAAG
-177 NARRKAANAKATAN
+177 RK
-191 NARRRAVANAKKKA
+191 
-205 IIARQQVN
+205 Q
-213 ANSRPTNTAARAK
+213 
-226 ANANARAA
+226 
-234 ANAKAKENY
+234 KENY

-257 YNIFSNTILQNAVKQ
+257 YNIFSNARLQNAVNR

-287 LANNNERRIKIQL
+287 LANNHERRIKNQL
-300 NKIPNGNFRRNV
+300 NKIPLGIFRRNTTF
-312 QSKINNVR
+312 KINNVI

-326 TALLQ
+326 NALLQ

-343 AKAKAVRNRANANAA
+343 AKAKAVRNRVPPMNLKAKAKAAAATQAAKNANANAA
-358 RARANANAAKNA
+358 RARANANAAKNANANTAIA

-407 YTKSSTV
+407 YTKSNKV

-448 EKVNSYISGIPNNNR
+448 EKVNSYISGIRNIKSQ
-463 TRPEYTASLV
+463 TRPKYTASLV

-488 IKNGRNLLQFMN
+488 IKNGRNLLQLMN

-546 WFNETTLFSDTQ
+546 WFNETTLFTKQQ
-558 KELVVKGWDT
+558 KALIVEGWNT
-568 PFIRIIN
+568 PFIQIIN

-591 LEHFSSGWEKDVKTY
+591 LENFSSGWERDVKTY

-615 IPISTSLAQQVTT
+615 IPISTSLAQQVTS

-649 ITRFIQNHTRATNSK
+649 ITRFIQEHTRATNSK

-677 DPGRSMVSGG
+677 DPGRSMVSRG

-787 AVMDNRTRTK
+787 AVMDNRTRTE
-797 SPKTERFFFGSGD
+797 KTERFFFGSGD

-827 VRMVIDFPEKYGPK
+827 IRMVIDFPEKYGPK

-862 TGAGVKNNIKNNAI
+862 TGAGVKNNNKNNAI
-876 SKQLKSRS
+876 SK
-884 I
+884 

>member
-8 AKQLR
+8 ANQLR
-13 TRLERNNNLSPKSKT
+13 TRLERNSNLSVTSKT
-28 NLNAFI
+28 NLNSFI
-34 NNKKNAF
+34 EKKKNAF

-58 NRDASLGINSKRKR
+58 NRDAGLGINSKRKR
-72 SRGNLNSAMENSNGS
+72 SRGNLNSAMENSTGS

-102 PRGPLSAVSGASN
+102 PRGPLSAVSGASSI
-115 TSNEENNAS
+115 SN
-124 TNENSIENL
+124 NENVSSGSMNNNGYGGFSNNEN
-133 MAIARQVGQRAAE
+133 GNGYGGFSNNE
-146 NNLKRN
+146 NNLERN
-152 AKRRKSNSQPQPPPP
+152 TKRRKNNSQAQ
-167 LVTAATAAAN
+167 AATNKAAAN
-177 NARRKAANAKATAN
+177 
-191 NARRRAVANAKKKA
+191 
-205 IIARQQVN
+205 
-213 ANSRPTNTAARAK
+213 RAK
-226 ANANARAA
+226 ANANARAAANKAKANANKAKANANKAA

-343 AKAKAVRNRANANAA
+343 AKAKAVRNRVPPMNLKAKAKAAAATQAAKNANANAA
-358 RARANANAAKNA
+358 RARANANAAKNANANTAIA

-407 YTKSSTV
+407 YTKSNKV

-442 ESKKIA
+442 ESKKITK
-448 EKVNSYISGIPNNNR
+448 KVNEYISSIPNNNR

-488 IKNGRNLLQFMN
+488 IKNGRNLLQLMN

-514 EEKITNE
+514 EEQITNK

-558 KELVVKGWDT
+558 KQIIVKGGGWNT
-568 PFIRIIN
+568 PFIKIIN

-591 LEHFSSGWEKDVKTY
+591 LENFSSGWERDVKTY
-606 LTEKYKNDA
+606 LTEKYKKDA
-615 IPISTSLAQQVTT
+615 IPISTSLAQQVTS

-649 ITRFIQNHTRATNSK
+649 ITRFIQEHTRATNSK

-677 DPGRSMVSGG
+677 DPGRSMVSRG

-716 KIDLKVAAEDGRGET
+716 KIDLKVGET

-787 AVMDNRTRTK
+787 AVMDNRTRTE
-797 SPKTERFFFGSGD
+797 KTERFFFGSGD

-827 VRMVIDFPEKYGPK
+827 IRMVIDFPEKYGPK

-862 TGAGVKNNIKNNAI
+862 TGAGVKNNNKNNAI
-876 SKQLKSRS
+876 SK
-884 I
+884 